1 MSAPALPIY
10 RQTAASGRL
19 QGLAT
24 RAQAMLA
31 ECRLCPRGCGANRLA
46 AKLGFCGADAQAM
59 VASFGPHFGEERPL
73 VGRGGSGTIFF
84 THCNLRCNFCQN
96 YDISQQG
103 QGEYATPAQLG
114 AMMLQLQDMGC
125 HNINFVTPS
134 HVVPQILA
142 AVSIAAAKGLSLPLV
157 FNTAAYDSVE
167 TLQQLEGVIDIYM
180 PDFKFWHAAIA
191 ARTCAA
197 PDYRQR
203 ACAAIKEMHRQVGD
217 LIIDAGGLAVR
228 GLLLRHLVLPDDL
241 AGTARVMDWVAR
253 EVSRDTYVNLMSQ
266 YRPCGRADEMPQLA
280 RRLRKDEFESALAA
294 TRAAGLERLD
304 PWAGSNHAR

>member
-1 MSAPALPIY
+1 MSDPAPIY

-19 QGLAT
+19 EGLAA

-46 AKLGFCGADAQAM
+46 GEVGFCGADAQAM

-103 QGEYATPAQLG
+103 QGESATPMQLST
-114 AMMLQLQDMGC
+114 MMLQLQEMGC
-125 HNINFVTPS
+125 HNINLVTPS

-142 AVSIAAAKGLSLPLV
+142 ALAIAAAKGLSLPLV
-157 FNTAAYDSVE
+157 FNTAAYDGVA
-167 TLQQLEGVIDIYM
+167 TLRQLEGVVDIYM
-180 PDFKFWHAAIA
+180 PDFKFWDAKIA
-191 ARTCAA
+191 ALTCTA

-241 AGTARVMDWVAR
+241 AGTARVMDWVAG
-253 EVSRDTYVNLMSQ
+253 EVSRDTYVNLMPQ
-266 YRPCGRADEMPQLA
+266 YRPCGRAGEVPQLA
-280 RRLRKDEFESALAA
+280 RRLRKDEFASALAA
-294 TRAAGLERLD
+294 ARAAGLERLD
-304 PWAGSNHAR
+304 PWAGSSHVR